1 MKQKS
6 IQEQRTSQE
15 FDHMVNTLQ
24 EAFDAKGKLYGA
36 TLFTVGVNHLSTA
49 YLKTF
54 EDLSERA
61 EHDCHVCREFMR
73 QHGNLVFITP
83 KGQVIPAFWD
93 ATVVPESYFD
103 QVNALQKMV
112 AAGKVTGVYFAE
124 RVKLGHREAG
134 SYPHFALTVPRA
146 VVATGIDSAH
156 AQTMQ
161 ARENFLTLSRGLQAY
176 TPEVLA
182 RASLLIN
189 ARLGDECPQLK
200 NLQFL
205 MNLHADL
212 KSTSASVTRKSR
224 AVNLRWLAVANAPT
238 GFCNPRGTVIG
249 TLLDE
254 LLEGSNETSAMTRF
268 CEKTAADVYQ
278 RPVAAPTEG
287 NVKTAEKLI
296 DKLGLEP
303 ALHRRFALLDEVPK
317 MWTTPQ
323 QAAPAKKEGGVFAHL
338 ETKGAPAQ
346 KPKVSKKE
354 VNGGVLSW
362 EKFKRTVLPG
372 AQRIELLL
380 PSGRLVLGGVLTA
393 VNADAPPLMSW
404 DREDARNPA
413 STYVHMKGAPADA
426 FDLEAGTYAQVL
438 AIVTMPWKW
447 NPATADFGHSGEL
460 LVLEGA
466 EDESVDELGI
476 FPQDLRS
483 ELHQVRTT
491 IEAYSKEGTIQD
503 VDGQKAQGLMLSYG
517 RPVPH
522 LCQLRVTNAL
532 GCTFYNIDR
541 WD

>member
-1 MKQKS
+1 MKQKTVH
-6 IQEQRTSQE
+6 EHRTSQA
-15 FDHMVNTLQ
+15 FDQMVNALQ
-24 EAFDAKGKLYGA
+24 EAFDAKVKLYGS

-49 YLKTF
+49 YLKSF
-54 EDLSERA
+54 DDLAERA

-83 KGQVIPAFWD
+83 KGNVIPAFWD

-103 QVNALQKMV
+103 QVDVLQKMV
-112 AAGKVTGVYFAE
+112 AAGKATGVYYAE

-134 SYPHFALTVPRA
+134 NFPHFALTVPSA

-161 ARENFLTLSRGLQAY
+161 ARENFLTLSRGLQEY

-182 RASLLIN
+182 RAALLIN
-189 ARLGDECPQLK
+189 ARLSDECPQLK

-212 KSTSASVTRKSR
+212 KAAGSSVTRKSR
-224 AVNLRWLAVANAPT
+224 APNLRWIAVANAPT

-254 LLEGSNETSAMTRF
+254 LLEGSNETSAMNRF
-268 CEKTAADVYQ
+268 CEKIAADVYQ

-317 MWTTPQ
+317 LWTPPVVAATP
-323 QAAPAKKEGGVFAHL
+323 KKEGGVFAHL
-338 ETKGAPAQ
+338 ETKGEVKK
-346 KPKVSKKE
+346 KPKAKTKE

-362 EKFKRTVLPG
+362 EKFKRTVLPD
-372 AQRIELLL
+372 AQRIEFLL
-380 PSGRLVLGGVLTA
+380 PSGRIALGGVLTA
-393 VNADAPPLMSW
+393 VNAEAPPLMSW

-426 FDLEAGTYAQVL
+426 FDLVAGTYVQVL
-438 AIVTMPWKW
+438 AIVAMPWKW
-447 NPATADFGHSGEL
+447 NPATAAFGHSGEL
-460 LVLEGA
+460 LVLQGA
-466 EDESVDELGI
+466 EDEAADELGI

-483 ELHQVRTT
+483 ELHQVRAT

-503 VDGQKAQGLMLSYG
+503 IEGQKAQGLMLSYG
-517 RPVPH
+517 RPVHH
-522 LCQLRVTNAL
+522 LCQLMVTNAL
-532 GCTFYNIDR
+532 GRTYYNIDR